1 MFNFF
6 NRKEK
11 KKTKE
16 KSVFEVSTLD
26 TVKEL
31 ISDVVGDIDKGD
43 IYPEAE
49 LENLGLDSIKF
60 LNILLAFEDI
70 LEMDLEDIVEKIDL
84 STIQTVQDVINL
96 IDKLKNNKV

>member
-1 MFNFF
+1 MFNLF

-11 KKTKE
+11 NKTKE

-31 ISDVVGDIDKGD
+31 ISDVVEDIDKGD